1 MWGRLMTTP
10 LMLVPVEGSEQEALN
25 GPELLTA
32 KEVGALL
39 RIAAKKV
46 YELPLARV
54 ELSPRRVRWL
64 RVDVLAYIRRQRH
77 AA

>member
-1 MWGRLMTTP
+1 M
-10 LMLVPVEGSEQEALN
+10 GSSLSLIASEPAGQVGDAN
-25 GPELLTA
+25 PELMTA

-46 YELPLARV
+46 YELPLPRV
-54 ELSPRRVRWL
+54 ELSQRRVRWL

>member
-1 MWGRLMTTP
+1 MTLP
-10 LMLVPVEGSEQEALN
+10 LPLIKTEPDEKLDGAS
-25 GPELLTA
+25 PELMVV

-39 RIAAKKV
+39 RIAPKKV
-46 YELPLARV
+46 YELPLPRV
-54 ELSPRRVRWL
+54 ELSARRVRWL